1 VSVPRDTTRFSVV
14 QPPHK
19 LGPSSDLLESP
30 YPGIPYAMESLES
43 ELEANEETL
52 QTSRAVRLPKRHGLS
67 MTAGVNGKAFMDLGG
82 RNFEVGSSGEFSG
95 TRKPMTIYTSRSKGQ
110 RSTLVVDS
118 GSSSPDELDSLSQSD
133 THSPTKKPVQKFGK
147 DVQAESGE
155 NDYAKRAQKQSD
167 VIKNLRFRKNKNQD
181 KTQPETSG
189 SKAPPSKENEPRAV
203 QDTGTSSKRSLASK
217 ATKPRLDK
225 CETSRP
231 LGDKSPN
238 RQLSPPPSH
247 KLPRE
252 KPKPRPIKKPQAT
265 TVDVV
270 PKTTKKPNMPS
281 VKKPQFPLPVK
292 RAPPPSEAEES
303 HAMHSDSGFPS
314 RTRLPKQFTFL
325 PPTSQR
331 TPQATP
337 SSKTAEKFPLSPPK
351 SQVDEFPFPSPLTS
365 DELGKKIAPIASPMP
380 SRQFFDA
387 SSKGKGKAL
396 AVSTEDDEEDEDESY
411 DCKSKGTRLEPF
423 PMNTQMLRST
433 SSPSVLLSQAVKRN
447 SDGIRSD
454 GDQHAK
460 KRRKDDEDDM

>member
-30 YPGIPYAMESLES
+30 YPGIPHVMESLES

-82 RNFEVGSSGEFSG
+82 SNFEVGSSGAFSG
-95 TRKPMTIYTSRSKGQ
+95 TRKPMTTYTSRSKGQ

-133 THSPTKKPVQKFGK
+133 THSPTKKPVQKFGEN
-147 DVQAESGE
+147 VQAESGG

-181 KTQPETSG
+181 KTQPEASG

-203 QDTGTSSKRSLASK
+203 QDAGTSSKRSLASE

-247 KLPRE
+247 KPPRE
-252 KPKPRPIKKPQAT
+252 KLKPRPIKKPQAT
-265 TVDVV
+265 TVDVT
-270 PKTTKKPNMPS
+270 PKTTKKPNMS
-281 VKKPQFPLPVK
+281 TVKKPHFPLPVK

-423 PMNTQMLRST
+423 PMSTQMLRST